1 MKCVVRG
8 SQRQTVR
15 ITGSL
20 IARQADNHLGGGGGG
35 SPLRA
40 NDPSLTPQ
48 YGEQEEPHI
57 S

>member
-1 MKCVVRG
+1 MCGEGLTETDGEDYRISDCKAG
-8 SQRQTVR
+8 RQ
-15 ITGSL
+15 S
-20 IARQADNHLGGGGGG
+20 LGGRGGG